1 LANTNGCI
9 CGVIIKQVKIG
20 LNVFIVEK
28 KSNNKLEQVQVT
40 MQEIWQQT
48 KPKVHR
54 NKKKYSRKN
63 INNNTKL

>member
-1 LANTNGCI
+1 LVGTNGRL

-20 LNVFIVEK
+20 LNVLIVEK
-28 KSNNKLEQVQVT
+28 KSKNKLEQVQVT

-54 NKKKYSRKN
+54 SKKVYTRKN
-63 INNNTKL
+63 NNKNTEL